1 MKTLIIIRHGKS
13 SWDFNNIS
21 DIDRPLKP
29 RGVNN
34 SYSNAR
40 VLFSKGSIPDLYLSS
55 PAARALHT
63 ANIFLRTLGDSFD
76 KLKITENLYLRDE
89 DELIEIIKTVD
100 DKLNT
105 LAVFG
110 HNPGFT
116 NLANYFSKD
125 FYDNIPTAGMVLL
138 RFNVDRWN
146 EIDRENLLEEEMIRP
161 KK

>member
-1 MKTLIIIRHGKS
+1 
-13 SWDFNNIS
+13 
-21 DIDRPLKP
+21 
-29 RGVNN
+29 
-34 SYSNAR
+34 
-40 VLFSKGSIPDLYLSS
+40 
-55 PAARALHT
+55 
-63 ANIFLRTLGDSFD
+63 LGDSFD